1 MPKDTYKTFA
11 DSSYALYDRD
21 FLSNIGSVLLYA
33 VVGTLFNVF
42 AIGGLLELLYYVGAM
57 GDSFVEPLDGI
68 SCLIFSSL
76 ISAVD
81 PVAVLAIFEE
91 VGVNMQLYF
100 LVFGESLL
108 NDGVTVVL
116 YNTMVSLAGQVR

>member
-1 MPKDTYKTFA
+1 M
-11 DSSYALYDRD
+11 L
-21 FLSNIGSVLLYA
+21 A
-33 VVGTLFNVF
+33 VAVFEFNAIILFSCCRIVR
-42 AIGGLLELLYYVGAM
+42 ELDAT
-57 GDSFVEPLDGI
+57 
-68 SCLIFSSL
+68 SCLTFSSL

-91 VGVNMQLYF
+91 IGVNMQLYF

-116 YNTMVSLAGQVR
+116 YNTMTALGAQAVVEYMQYILAFFRDGTD